1 MQLVE
6 TVDASLSSHST
17 SCGGNGWPNWK
28 AHQLGCSPV
37 QLPRASTP
45 GSRTLMLPW
54 DACGNKGGGASKSGV
69 LHAGRTG
76 FQLKEDVL
84 VDLSAAS
91 RSGQSLPPLPRRRRR
106 NSGSQRAGRSS
117 SLHVAPVAAV
127 KAVREDSVSLAAD
140 RNEADEEASWLAAC
154 RAFEAH
160 EVARASILPLPRSEA
175 PVFDGSAYGTQGPQ
189 IPLMRTTSAPQ
200 LAPLNRPTTPVLQ
213 GEIKQRPTT
222 PASPAEI
229 KQRHGLESKSRSQS
243 AISEQPAANKRAAN
257 SDRQLPDSLAAL
269 AGADCSD
276 SVSPGFC
283 TLGSVGRYY
292 QAQPDESPP
301 PKASSTEAKNY
312 QALLASRRSAT
323 PATQATASLPQ
334 TTIKEVKETSTD
346 SFESSVP
353 DFPLQGSPVK
363 LRKSRKKASQTP
375 EPQPRVWSAKD
386 TPPRL
391 QREVS
396 GSRQRREAE
405 PETPKPASS
414 AKSSANPP
422 EDEATEMLP
431 KMHGALPEISSAGD
445 SGSKQQGTGLFVRRP
460 SNLRLSSCVDDD
472 KLELENE
479 PSGRPPSRHV
489 NFYDGD
495 EVIQAFTPYSKVYGS
510 HPAMFDFD
518 DMGNMVPPVS
528 PSEGID
534 FSSVDSGTKLQ
545 CTATCGVGYRR
556 KPVMGAHVDNY
567 ETVPFGETISVEE
580 RDGDWVRDE
589 RGWLPL
595 MSVTKA
601 PVFDVVQEKDEL
613 LKSRKNRRTI
623 GTPRYGVMV
632 LAST

>member
-1 MQLVE
+1 
-6 TVDASLSSHST
+6 
-17 SCGGNGWPNWK
+17 
-28 AHQLGCSPV
+28 
-37 QLPRASTP
+37 
-45 GSRTLMLPW
+45 MLPW
-54 DACGNKGGGASKSGV
+54 DACDNKGGAASKSGV

-106 NSGSQRAGRSS
+106 SSGSQRAGRSS
-117 SLHVAPVAAV
+117 SLHVPPVAAV
-127 KAVREDSVSLAAD
+127 QAVREDSVSLAAD
-140 RNEADEEASWLAAC
+140 RNE
-154 RAFEAH
+154 
-160 EVARASILPLPRSEA
+160 
-175 PVFDGSAYGTQGPQ
+175 

-200 LAPLNRPTTPVLQ
+200 LAPLNRPTTPVSQ

-243 AISEQPAANKRAAN
+243 ANSEQPAANKRAAN
-257 SDRQLPDSLAAL
+257 SDRQLPDSVAAL
-269 AGADCSD
+269 AGADSSD
-276 SVSPGFC
+276 SVSPGFV

-334 TTIKEVKETSTD
+334 TTIKEVRETSTD

-363 LRKSRKKASQTP
+363 LRKLRKSRKNASQTP
-375 EPQPRVWSAKD
+375 EPQPRVWSAED

-391 QREVS
+391 QQEVS

-431 KMHGALPEISSAGD
+431 CKASHAAFPLKKPAQLRSISKPRAFATGALEADSNLCMSACPASRSRGPSPLPIGCAGDALDSGDPLEIPSKMHGALPEISSAGD

-510 HPAMFDFD
+510 HPRMFDFD
-518 DMGNMVPPVS
+518 DMGNMVSPAS

-556 KPVMGAHVDNY
+556 KPVMGAHVANY